1 MSRLHLPTFAA
12 DGIGKLQEL
21 AGLDVE
27 QAQAGL
33 LAAATIVQILD
44 LEFPRGVVEDT
55 TDLPPGIEEELAGWR
70 LVAAVTAVG
79 LVDGADDV
87 QVDPFIHGH
96 GRVAPGASLQ
106 LIQLGERT
114 GTTGG
119 LRLQV
124 LRERDAAGW
133 FHGDGGGVFP
143 PRTHPGEHRADGLV
157 RWSGSSAGGSRA
169 QRRQLGTVVALAQPV
184 LEAVAAVAGVAVHRR
199 VLGSVDQRLAG
210 RMRALIGVVH
220 RRLLFWHGR
229 GRGNAAGVAVALSS
243 RPFPRVTAFVRRFRS
258 MIQAEGP
265 SAGFASE
272 GEEVELVAVFVLAVV
287 PDGFE
292 VGVRHLRE

>member
-44 LEFPRGVVEDT
+44 LEFARGVVEDT
-55 TDLPPGIEEELAGWR
+55 TDLPPGIEEELPGRR
-70 LVAAVTAVG
+70 LAAAVTVVG

-87 QVDPFIHGH
+87 QVDPFIRGH

-106 LIQLGERT
+106 VIQLGERT
-114 GTTGG
+114 ATTGG

-124 LRERDAAGW
+124 LRERDAAGR

-157 RWSGSSAGGSRA
+157 RCSGSSAGGSRA

-210 RMRALIGVVH
+210 RMRALIGIVH
-220 RRLLFWHGR
+220 RRLLWHGR
-229 GRGNAAGVAVALSS
+229 GRGGAAGVAVALSS